1 MPKYLSGDT
10 DDAEPEETG
19 GDVRYDLAGNPLPRA
34 ARPAAASP
42 VGLDEPSP
50 LRPVSAPPPRP
61 SAEPPPPRPDF
72 GAPAAWTPPPGY
84 VSPPGFN
91 LAPPPKPQVSSV
103 SGTSLYAVLGV
114 VVVGVIALTFALHN
128 VKPKMVPAPASY
140 KAYTALDG
148 SFVCDRPVGWK
159 TKEAGSPGGS
169 RAMVSFES
177 DKVVVE
183 IEADASR
190 LMTASAGDT
199 NAGNTNPYASTPI
212 AKVMPLI
219 DQMHQKDVAQ
229 WMDVL
234 PNFQEKPAE
243 PYTSKFGEARVSE
256 WTASKG
262 NIKLHGYRV
271 TMAGTDRA
279 ISVFCL
285 TPERNW
291 KILQPAFQRIIT
303 SIGPEGG
310 QSSSSQSAPSQSA
323 P

>member
-1 MPKYLSGDT
+1 MPNYLSGDI
-10 DDAEPEETG
+10 DEEDAEPEDAG

-42 VGLDEPSP
+42 VGLEEPSP

-72 GAPAAWTPPPGY
+72 GAPAVWTPPPGY
-84 VSPPGFN
+84 VSPPGFHS
-91 LAPPPKPQVSSV
+91 APPPKPQVSAV

-114 VVVGVIALTFALHN
+114 VVVGIVALIFALHN
-128 VKPKMVPAPASY
+128 VKPNLVPAPASY

-169 RAMVSFES
+169 RAMVTFES
-177 DKVVVE
+177 GKVIIEV
-183 IEADASR
+183 EADASK
-190 LMTASAGDT
+190 LMTASSSDL
-199 NAGNTNPYASTPI
+199 NPYAATPF
-212 AKVMPLI
+212 AKILPMI

-229 WMDVL
+229 WMDAL

-271 TMAGTDRA
+271 TMASTDRK

-291 KILQPAFQRIIT
+291 KILQSAFQRIIT
-303 SIGPEGG
+303 SVGPGG
-310 QSSSSQSAPSQSA
+310 QPETRG
-323 P
+323 